1 MFPPR
6 SNLASANDQGL
17 PKFKN
22 QGNYRFILSSAS
34 FKGHSPDSSHIAS
47 YSRSYKMLDPP

>member
-22 QGNYRFILSSAS
+22 QGNYRFILSSAF
-34 FKGHSPDSSHIAS
+34 FKEYSPDSTHIAS
-47 YSRSYKMLDPP
+47 YSRSYKILDPP